1 LAEQAKILVAE
12 AEENNLDDAAFDER
26 SERWHRCRLCEQ
38 RYHGVVQCAL
48 GWACWKTYVGRPE
61 EDGLPLLAMNLLA
74 NGLYAADHHQDA
86 LSVREAELA
95 MKRRLGAPEEAIFV
109 VQGNLAITYDALGR
123 HENAMRMLRDVYS
136 GRVKLLGEDHPKT
149 IGSANNYALSLVRLK
164 RFGEAKA
171 LLRKMIPVAR
181 RVLGENDEFTL
192 MLRTWYAEALYQDDA
207 ATLDDHREAVKT
219 LEEIERAAR
228 RVLGGVHPTA
238 AGIGKNLQA
247 ARAALR
253 AREESDVSGAM
264 AAMAPPSA

>member
-1 LAEQAKILVAE
+1 M
-12 AEENNLDDAAFDER
+12 R
-26 SERWHRCRLCEQ
+26 
-38 RYHGVVQCAL
+38 
-48 GWACWKTYVGRPE
+48 
-61 EDGLPLLAMNLLA
+61 
-74 NGLYAADHHQDA
+74 
-86 LSVREAELA
+86 RE
-95 MKRRLGAPEEAIFV
+95 
-109 VQGNLAITYDALGR
+109 
-123 HENAMRMLRDVYS
+123 VYS
-136 GRVKLLGEDHPKT
+136 GRLKLDGEEHANT
-149 IGSANNYALSLVRLK
+149 ILEANNYASSLGRLQ

-253 AREESDVSGAM
+253 ACEESDVCEAV